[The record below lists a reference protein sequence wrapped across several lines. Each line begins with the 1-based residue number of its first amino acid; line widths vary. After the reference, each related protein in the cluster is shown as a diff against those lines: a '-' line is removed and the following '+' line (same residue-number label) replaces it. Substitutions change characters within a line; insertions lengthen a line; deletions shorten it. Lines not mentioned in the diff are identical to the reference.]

1 MGVTIKYKDILDKC
15 VKLSAYDGK
24 QSYTEQGVLRYKD
37 IKIVEKDFPGLIEYI
52 RQAAGI
58 IDREIE
64 KVLEGGTDYDGDG
77 TDNGGLTLYVNEDL
91 QIKGGTDINK
101 TFLQTYVEAVAC
113 YVMSKWMED
122 KIDVRSKNYMDMHA
136 QMLMSVKKIALSK
149 KKPAWE
155 D

>member
-1 MGVTIKYKDILDKC
+1 MGVNIRYKDILDKC
-15 VKLSAYDGK
+15 AKLSAYDGK

-37 IKIVEKDFPGLIEYI
+37 IKIVEKDFPGLVEYV

-64 KVLEGGTDYDGDG
+64 KILESGTECDGDEAA
-77 TDNGGLTLYVNEDL
+77 DGGLTLYVNENL
-91 QIKGGTDINK
+91 QIYHGTDVNK
-101 TFLQTYVEAVAC
+101 TFLQTYVEAVVC
-113 YVMSKWMED
+113 YVMSKWMDD
-122 KIDVRSKNYMDMHA
+122 KIDVRAKNYMDMHT
-136 QMLMSVKKIALSK
+136 QMLVSVKKIALSK